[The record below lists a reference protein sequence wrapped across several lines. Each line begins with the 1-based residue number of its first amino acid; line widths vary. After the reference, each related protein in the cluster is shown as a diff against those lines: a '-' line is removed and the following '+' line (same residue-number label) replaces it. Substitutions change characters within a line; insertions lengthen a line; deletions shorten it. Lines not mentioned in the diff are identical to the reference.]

1 MKNATNAFESFFE
14 IIKRLRSE
22 NGCPWDKVQT
32 PLTMREPLIEET
44 FEAVDAI
51 ATNDAEHTKEELGDV
66 LLNAI
71 MIAYMYEQAGY
82 FSVAD
87 CFQETAEKLV
97 RRHPHVFKESS
108 GKSCVTKKVENAND
122 VINQWDKIKDDI
134 ENRKMESILDE
145 VPKGFP
151 PLLRA
156 QKLQKKAAK
165 LGFDWNCA
173 NDVKDKIFEEIAEV
187 DEAIN
192 AKNNNTIEEE
202 IGDLL
207 FAVVNYARK
216 LNVNANVALAR
227 ANEKFYR
234 RFSFVE
240 KSMKNENI
248 PMTKDS
254 LETQEKFWQKAKSEE
269 IPHQVSE

>member
-1 MKNATNAFESFFE
+1 MDSPEKTFLKLFE
-14 IIKRLRSE
+14 IIKILMSE

-51 ATNDAEHTKEELGDV
+51 SSGDAKHVKEELGDV
-66 LLNAI
+66 FLNAL
-71 MIAYMYEQAGY
+71 MIAYMFEQSGD

-87 CFQETAEKLV
+87 CFSETAEKLI
-97 RRHPHVFKESS
+97 RRHPHVFSESE
-108 GKSCVTKKVENAND
+108 GKTCMTKDVKNAND
-122 VINQWDKIKDDI
+122 VLNQWEKIKDDV
-134 ENRKMESILDE
+134 EKRKTESILDE

-151 PLLRA
+151 PLLKA
-156 QKLQKKAAK
+156 QKMQKKAAK
-165 LGFDWNCA
+165 LGFDWKCA
-173 NDVKDKIFEEIAEV
+173 DDVKDKIFEEIDEVCDAVERKNEAE
-187 DEAIN
+187 
-192 AKNNNTIEEE
+192 TEEE

-216 LNVNANVALAR
+216 LKVNANVALSR

-240 KSMKNENI
+240 KNMKKTNI
-248 PMTKDS
+248 PMGQNNEKS
-254 LETQEKFWQKAKSEE
+254 LETQEKFWNEAKKLGL
-269 IPHQVSE
+269 